1 MLADLVILCE
11 LFSGELVSLDCE
23 NRLLE
28 LTGYYGEQHSADAG
42 ESVSEK
48 HMQVKTR
55 LRSQARQCW
64 DLLRVYSMLY
74 FCDDRS
80 EILYM

>member
-48 HMQVKTR
+48 HIYAGKNPASVTSKT
-55 LRSQARQCW
+55 
-64 DLLRVYSMLY
+64 MLG
-74 FCDDRS
+74 FTTS
-80 EILYM
+80 I